1 MGSRYTDILPNGH
14 KVIFGFIV
22 NAHQRAASAEK
33 DLNNQVDR
41 ISCLNFSLSP
51 STSVLAQRADEKD
64 ITVADGVCA
73 QTHHNWPGA
82 HYCWM
87 TTLLMV
93 ECPHCDPLR
102 WHHSSGG
109 TSQIPGGRWFALD
122 YFHNQEDNTL
132 FLKKL
137 LALGMYLL
145 SLPALFLP
153 KLLIDFQNAL
163 IMSWYFVSH
172 CFWPGSW
179 FYSKWNVALGSC
191 SPLPQSSWMDR
202 TVGCPSED
210 SVPAGGSSLQ
220 CWCNVLWDGVSSL
233 NQSQVCGEL
242 SPVASIHRS
251 RAQEVEIKWPFLTYL

>member
-1 MGSRYTDILPNGH
+1 MS
-14 KVIFGFIV
+14 GFQPFPIY
-22 NAHQRAASAEK
+22 
-33 DLNNQVDR
+33 
-41 ISCLNFSLSP
+41 LSP
-51 STSVLAQRADEKD
+51 CPKGWWKRHHSGRHG
-64 ITVADGVCA
+64 DGVCA

-93 ECPHCDPLR
+93 EWPHCDPLR

-132 FLKKL
+132 FSLKKL

-153 KLLIDFQNAL
+153 KLLIDFQNASV
-163 IMSWYFVSH
+163 MSWYFVSH

-191 SPLPQSSWMDR
+191 SRKPWSYIFPITSKQ
-202 TVGCPSED
+202 
-210 SVPAGGSSLQ
+210 
-220 CWCNVLWDGVSSL
+220 L
-233 NQSQVCGEL
+233 NG
-242 SPVASIHRS
+242 
-251 RAQEVEIKWPFLTYL
+251 